1 MDAKLG
7 FVGCKNVS
15 NGTDTTK
22 NISSYLESYFT
33 FEKVMKRKKENN
45 EEEYFDEGIKF
56 HVFSD
61 KVSSTTSGK
70 SILTIYI
77 SFVLMVG
84 NYVRNFFAGQPEKIM
99 LTEMPYCGKIIDLC
113 EGIKISRNSF
123 DFKQEEELYYRLIE
137 LMRSPE
143 YLRSLTMSSTEQFKK
158 RKEMTKVNKTT
169 DGV

>member
-1 MDAKLG
+1 
-7 FVGCKNVS
+7 
-15 NGTDTTK
+15 
-22 NISSYLESYFT
+22 
-33 FEKVMKRKKENN
+33 
-45 EEEYFDEGIKF
+45 
-56 HVFSD
+56 
-61 KVSSTTSGK
+61 
-70 SILTIYI
+70 
-77 SFVLMVG
+77 MVG

-99 LTEMPYCGKIIDLC
+99 LTEMPYSGKIIDLC